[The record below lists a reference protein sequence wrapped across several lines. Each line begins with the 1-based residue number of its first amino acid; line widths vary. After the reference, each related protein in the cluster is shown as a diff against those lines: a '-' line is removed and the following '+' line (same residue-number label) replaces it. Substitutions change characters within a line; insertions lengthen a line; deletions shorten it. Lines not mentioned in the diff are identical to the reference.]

1 MGQQKMKVQTNEGR
15 DAMVVYQIAEMS
27 RPLTAVSQTCDNG
40 NWVVFTPEGGFIW
53 NLKTGGRT
61 SFERNG
67 GIYEL
72 DLWVSEADL
81 SGGSQPADF
90 PRPGR

>member
-1 MGQQKMKVQTNEGR
+1 MGQQKMKVPTNEGR

-27 RPLTAVSQTCDNG
+27 RPLTAVRQTCDNG
-40 NWVVFTPEGGFIW
+40 YWVVFTPEGGLIW
-53 NLKTGGRT
+53 NLTTGGST

-67 GIYEL
+67 CIYQL
-72 DLWVSEADL
+72 NLCVSEADL

-90 PRPGR
+90 PLPGR